1 MENQNIIDRV
11 NNWFR
16 ESVTIK
22 LASIGFLV
30 LILLI
35 PSSWITDLMQER
47 QLRAMEVIDE
57 VSEKWSGPQL
67 VAGPILCIPY
77 LRDQVV
83 NKGNGV
89 TEVTKVKDYAFFLPE
104 ELNTDG
110 TIKPQ
115 VRSRGLFDAV
125 VYESILDS
133 KATFSQPDFSALQ
146 IQPEQVI
153 WKEARLLFGISDLR
167 GINETPELLMGG
179 KALGTEPT
187 NDLGVVFDGTPRRAD
202 LNDENSPIVSNG
214 IICRLG
220 WKSAEDFQPA
230 VAWKLSLKGS
240 TQLFTVPLGKNTQM
254 HLKGPWADPSFDGE
268 FLPEQRTLTEI
279 SFDANWKILHFNR
292 PFSQQWSGK
301 NKSLAGSNFG
311 VRLLM
316 PVDQYQKSMRTAK
329 YGVLIVI
336 LSFLALFMV
345 EVMKKI
351 RIHPFQYILVGAA
364 LIIYY
369 TLLLS
374 LSEQLGYVT
383 AYLLAS
389 VATIGLIAAYAST
402 FFRNRQM
409 TMLYGGLMTFFYAF
423 VFVIIQMQDYS
434 LLLGS
439 LGLFLVVAGIMYA
452 SRNIKWYADRE
463 A

>member
-1 MENQNIIDRV
+1 MENQSIIDRI
-11 NNWFR
+11 NSWFR

-57 VSEKWSGPQL
+57 VSDKWSGSQL
-67 VAGPILCIPY
+67 VAGPILTIPY
-77 LRDQVV
+77 LRDEVI

-89 TEVTKVKDYAFFLPE
+89 MEVTKVKELAYFLPE
-104 ELNTDG
+104 ELTTEG

-125 VYESILDS
+125 VYESLLDS
-133 KATFSQPDFSALQ
+133 KATFVKPDFESLQ
-146 IQPEQVI
+146 IQPDRVL
-153 WKEARLLFGISDLR
+153 WSEARLLFGISDLR
-167 GINETPELLMGG
+167 GISETPNLMVGG
-179 KALGTEPT
+179 KPLATEPT
-187 NDLGVVFDGTPRRAD
+187 NDLGVLFGLATRPAGYNSDGQP
-202 LNDENSPIVSNG
+202 PVSNG

-220 WKSAEDFQPA
+220 WKSADDFQSA
-230 VAWKLSLKGS
+230 VAWQLALKGS
-240 TQLFTVPLGKNTQM
+240 TQFFTVPLGKNTQM
-254 HLKGPWADPSFDGE
+254 HLKGPWPDPSFDGE
-268 FLPEQRTLTEI
+268 FLPESRTLTETD
-279 SFDANWKILHFNR
+279 FDARWKILHFNR
-292 PFSQQWSGK
+292 PFSQQWTGVNRQLSG
-301 NKSLAGSNFG
+301 SDFG
-311 VRLLM
+311 VRLLL
-316 PVDQYQKSMRTAK
+316 PVDQYQKSIRTAK

-374 LSEQLGYVT
+374 LSEQLGYT
-383 AYLLAS
+383 LAYGLAS
-389 VATIGLIAAYAST
+389 IATIGLIAAYAST
-402 FFRNRQM
+402 FFKNRPI
-409 TMLYGGLMTFFYAF
+409 TILYAGLMTFFYAF

-439 LGLFLVVAGIMYA
+439 VGLFLVVAGIMYF
-452 SRNIKWYADRE
+452 SRNIQWYTE
-463 A
+463 K

>member
-1 MENQNIIDRV
+1 
-11 NNWFR
+11 
-16 ESVTIK
+16 
-22 LASIGFLV
+22 
-30 LILLI
+30 
-35 PSSWITDLMQER
+35 
-47 QLRAMEVIDE
+47 
-57 VSEKWSGPQL
+57 
-67 VAGPILCIPY
+67 
-77 LRDQVV
+77 
-83 NKGNGV
+83 
-89 TEVTKVKDYAFFLPE
+89 
-104 ELNTDG
+104 
-110 TIKPQ
+110 
-115 VRSRGLFDAV
+115 
-125 VYESILDS
+125 
-133 KATFSQPDFSALQ
+133 
-146 IQPEQVI
+146 
-153 WKEARLLFGISDLR
+153 
-167 GINETPELLMGG
+167 
-179 KALGTEPT
+179 
-187 NDLGVVFDGTPRRAD
+187 
-202 LNDENSPIVSNG
+202 
-214 IICRLG
+214 
-220 WKSAEDFQPA
+220 
-230 VAWKLSLKGS
+230 
-240 TQLFTVPLGKNTQM
+240 M

-268 FLPEQRTLTEI
+268 FLPEQRTLTET

-374 LSEQLGYVT
+374 LSEQLGYVI